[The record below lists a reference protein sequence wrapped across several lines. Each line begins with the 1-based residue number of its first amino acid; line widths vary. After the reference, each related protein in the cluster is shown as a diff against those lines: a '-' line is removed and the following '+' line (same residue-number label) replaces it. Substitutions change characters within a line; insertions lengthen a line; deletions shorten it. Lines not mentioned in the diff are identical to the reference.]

1 MPREAG
7 GNSEPRTPL
16 LRTGSAMGPK
26 LGGSEKFEGV
36 GVCGGR

>member
-1 MPREAG
+1 MPEQAEG
-7 GNSEPRTPL
+7 TSEPRIPL

-26 LGGSEKFEGV
+26 LGGSRKLEVV